1 MSYGVGCRVGSDV
14 HRSRAC
20 RMTAWQRPGQ
30 VHRGSR
36 RLRVGIWRAYGA
48 LLIIPAGD
56 IDLREL
62 RIEDE
67 AEMIAQEE
75 REREECALSEII
87 WRLLI
92 AADLRRAKEYSQ
104 LEESV
109 QVRHGS
115 ASLADGSRATNSWH
129 PWLRIYPH
137 SRQTSRLYQARLPT
151 CKDAAGRLRISSR
164 AERCVRH
171 LVRPANV

>member
-1 MSYGVGCRVGSDV
+1 MQSERPGRRLEQGERRTAVLFRAAGRGARPRRDSQMSYGVGCRVGSGV

-87 WRLLI
+87 WRF
-92 AADLRRAKEYSQ
+92 ADNGRFA
-104 LEESV
+104 ESERI
-109 QVRHGS
+109 QPARGICAG
-115 ASLADGSRATNSWH
+115 ASWQRE
-129 PWLRIYPH
+129 P
-137 SRQTSRLYQARLPT
+137 
-151 CKDAAGRLRISSR
+151 C
-164 AERCVRH
+164 
-171 LVRPANV
+171 